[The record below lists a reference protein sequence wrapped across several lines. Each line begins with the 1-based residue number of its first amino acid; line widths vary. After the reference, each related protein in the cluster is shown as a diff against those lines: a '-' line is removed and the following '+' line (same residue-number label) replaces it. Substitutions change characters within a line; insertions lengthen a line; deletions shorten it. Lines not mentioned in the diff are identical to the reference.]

1 MNILGNKKSF
11 LVLAGANGSG
21 KSTIA
26 EGFLETET
34 FDYINADDI
43 AKEMNP
49 SDISKVRI
57 SAGKE
62 FNRRINN
69 NFEAGISFAIETTL
83 SGNTYIDTFKKAK
96 CLGYSI
102 ILVYTFVDNPQV
114 CIERIKTRV
123 QNGGHFIPDE
133 DVIRRYFRSKK
144 KFWDIYKDMSD
155 VWFIYYNGNENYIL
169 VAQKE
174 LEKDIAILNESLY
187 TLFKETED

>member
-69 NFEAGISFAIETTL
+69 NFEAGVSFAIETTL

-96 CLGYSI
+96 SLGYSI

>member
-1 MNILGNKKSF
+1 MKILEQKKTF

-26 EGFLETET
+26 EEFLETEP

-49 SDISKVRI
+49 TDISKVRI

-69 NFEAGISFAIETTL
+69 NFESGVSFAIETTL
-83 SGNTYIDTFKKAK
+83 SGNTYIATFKKAK
-96 CLGYSI
+96 DLGYRI

-133 DVIRRYFRSKK
+133 DVIRRYYRSKK
-144 KFWDIYKDMSD
+144 KFWEIYKDMSD
-155 VWFIYYNGNENYIL
+155 IWFIYYNGNQNYIL

-174 LEKDIAILNESLY
+174 LQNDIAILNESLY
-187 TLFKETED
+187 TLFKGTKD

>member
-1 MNILGNKKSF
+1 MKILEERKTF
-11 LVLAGANGSG
+11 LVFAGANGSG

-26 EGFLETET
+26 EEFLKTEP

-43 AKEMNP
+43 AKKMN
-49 SDISKVRI
+49 SADISKVRI

-69 NFEAGISFAIETTL
+69 NFKSGVSFAIETTL
-83 SGNTYIDTFKKAK
+83 SGNTYISTFKKAK
-96 CLGYSI
+96 YLGYKI
-102 ILVYTFVDNPQV
+102 ILIYTFVDSPQV

-133 DVIRRYFRSKK
+133 DVIRRYSRSKIN
-144 KFWDIYKDMSD
+144 FWTRYKNLSD
-155 VWFIYYNGNENYIL
+155 TWLMYYNGSSNYIL

-174 LEKDIAILNESLY
+174 NENDIEILDENLY
-187 TLFKETED
+187 TLFRENL

>member
-1 MNILGNKKSF
+1 MKILEEGKTF
-11 LVLAGANGSG
+11 LVFAGANGSG

-26 EGFLETET
+26 EEFLKTER

-43 AKEMNP
+43 AKKMNP
-49 SDISKVRI
+49 TDISKVRI

-62 FNRRINN
+62 FNHRINN
-69 NFEAGISFAIETTL
+69 NFESGISFAIETTL
-83 SGNTYIDTFKKAK
+83 SGNTYISTFKKAK
-96 CLGYSI
+96 YLGYKI

-133 DVIRRYFRSKK
+133 DVIRRYSRSKIN
-144 KFWDIYKDMSD
+144 FWTRYKNLSD
-155 VWFIYYNGNENYIL
+155 TWLMYYNGSSNYIL

-174 LEKDIAILNESLY
+174 NGNDIEILDENLY
-187 TLFKETED
+187 TLFRENL